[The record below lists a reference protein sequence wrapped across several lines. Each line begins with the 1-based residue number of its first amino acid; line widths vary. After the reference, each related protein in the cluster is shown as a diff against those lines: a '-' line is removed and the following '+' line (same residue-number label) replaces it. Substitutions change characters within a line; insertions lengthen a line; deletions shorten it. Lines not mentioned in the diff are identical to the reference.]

1 MLRMPFGPAPA
12 PPEMQSY
19 VDRTFGTLVDP
30 ETGEQVCVPLMDDLG
45 ISSRVFPEHTR
56 HVNIV
61 LDRAARDRFEFKLTK
76 GQFNQTEV
84 ILWGCICDKRG
95 RRPQEKQ
102 VKQLDEWPEPT
113 TESDVAS
120 FLAFVNYLRKW
131 MNPDWLRHE
140 ATLSPF
146 RKKGWTS
153 KHSGMEPKGRN
164 TKRPFGRSGGC

>member
-1 MLRMPFGPAPA
+1 
-12 PPEMQSY
+12 MQSY
-19 VDRTFGTLVDP
+19 VARRFGELRDP
-30 ETGEQVCVPLMDDLG
+30 ITGEPVCIPLMDDLT
-45 ISSRVFPEHTR
+45 ISSFTLEEHIR
-56 HVNIV
+56 HVNQV
-61 LDRAARDRFEFKLTK
+61 LDTAGEDRFEFKLTK

-95 RRPQEKQ
+95 RRPQPKQ
-102 VKQLDEWPEPT
+102 IKQLDEWPEPT

-146 RKKGWTS
+146 RKNGVDFKALWNGAQGE
-153 KHSGMEPKGRN
+153 KYKQAFREIRRMLA
-164 TKRPFGRSGGC
+164 